1 VPRER
6 QTTEQQEGGRPL
18 PGLKPSRET
27 KQMPTP
33 LAYRPAAAAQVLG
46 VSRSTIYQMMAD
58 GKLAARHLGGATLI
72 AHEELVRVLEAA
84 PLTPHTKF
92 AQASIK

>member
-1 VPRER
+1 MPREKGG
-6 QTTEQQEGGRPL
+6 TMLESAEQKPKRD
-18 PGLKPSRET
+18 LKPAL
-27 KQMPTP
+27 TP
-33 LAYRPAAAAQVLG
+33 IAYRPAEAAHVLG

-58 GKLAARHLGGATLI
+58 GKLEARHLGGATLI
-72 AHEELVRVLEAA
+72 AHEELVRVFRSA

>member
-1 VPRER
+1 MPEIETPNAKARKPPRGTER
-6 QTTEQQEGGRPL
+6 PI
-18 PGLKPSRET
+18 
-27 KQMPTP
+27 TP
-33 LAYRPAAAAQVLG
+33 IAYRPGDAAHVLG

-58 GKLAARHLGGATLI
+58 GRLAARHLGGATLI
-72 AHEELVRVLEAA
+72 AHEDLMRVFQDA

>member
-1 VPRER
+1 MP
-6 QTTEQQEGGRPL
+6 EQNEGGHPL
-18 PGLKPSRET
+18 PESKPSRE
-27 KQMPTP
+27 KKPMPTP
-33 LAYRPAAAAQVLG
+33 IAYRPAAAAQVLG

>member
-1 VPRER
+1 MPREM
-6 QTTEQQEGGRPL
+6 QKTEQQEGGRPL
-18 PGLKPSRET
+18 SERKPSRES
-27 KQMPTP
+27 KPAPTP

>member
-1 VPRER
+1 MPREATVTK
-6 QTTEQQEGGRPL
+6 QEQGGKPLTEPKAR
-18 PGLKPSRET
+18 RET
-27 KQMPTP
+27 KPAPTP

-46 VSRSTIYQMMAD
+46 VSRSIIYQMMAD